1 MKVQLMAATLCFFGG
16 VISTQAQVGGVKV
29 KVPFDF
35 EVANKTLPA
44 GEYVMWSQRDQ
55 VMLRAASGIMVAKV
69 PANRTIHDG
78 GASGKVIFNCYQRR
92 CFLAQLWTAD
102 AEKAREIV
110 KSKNEKEV
118 CRRGEPSQFALLVE
132 PMGKEL

>member
-1 MKVQLMAATLCFFGG
+1 MKTKLFAMAVCLLGG
-16 VISTQAQVGGVKV
+16 VVSTHAQAGGLKV

-35 EVANKTLPA
+35 EVANTTLPA
-44 GEYVMWSQRDQ
+44 GEYVIWSQREL
-55 VMLRAASGIMVAKV
+55 VMLRASSGIIVAKV
-69 PANRTIHDG
+69 QANRTIHDG
-78 GASGKVIFNCYQRR
+78 GTSGKVIFNCYQRR

-118 CRRGEPSQFALLVE
+118 SRRGEPLQFALLVE
-132 PMGKEL
+132 PVGKEL